1 MHPKGTC
8 SASLHCVGIGP
19 YGGYTEVRQ
28 LAGGGVWSPRPTKGA
43 VRGPTAGD
51 RKGRPY
57 GGSIEPLPFTGRADR
72 VVRPYGGAPNLG
84 V

>member
-8 SASLHCVGIGP
+8 SVSLHCVGIGP

-28 LAGGGVWSPRPTKGA
+28 LAGGGVWSPRPT
-43 VRGPTAGD
+43 
-51 RKGRPY
+51 
-57 GGSIEPLPFTGRADR
+57 E
-72 VVRPYGGAPNLG
+72 GAPNLG